1 MWITMNRYFPFWI
14 GTRPTYPGNP
24 QVLVVQ
30 EAEEK
35 SLPGLEDLVPKSEIF
50 FWTDLL
56 LQ

>member
-1 MWITMNRYFPFWI
+1 MVSQYFPVLI
-14 GTRPTYPGNP
+14 GTRPTYSGNP
-24 QVLVVQ
+24 QVLLVQ

-50 FWTDLL
+50 FRTDLL